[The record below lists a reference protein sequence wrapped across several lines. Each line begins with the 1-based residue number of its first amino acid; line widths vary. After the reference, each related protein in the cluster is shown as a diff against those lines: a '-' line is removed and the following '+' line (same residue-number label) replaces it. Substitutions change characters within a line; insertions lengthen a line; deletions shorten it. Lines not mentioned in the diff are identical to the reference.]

1 MLGETD
7 ATRGLLVRHVLST
20 SWRRNTWT
28 SQKYREPDRKIR
40 PTVEV
45 PLAVGLS
52 QAHFGKLFRTDAN
65 GKLHF
70 TPRAVMNAG
79 YTGIQQQIGK
89 TDNAGHCSNWAN
101 WPNK

>member
-1 MLGETD
+1 MPS
-7 ATRGLLVRHVLST
+7 AINPVSNRP
-20 SWRRNTWT
+20 RR
-28 SQKYREPDRKIR
+28 
-40 PTVEV
+40 
-45 PLAVGLS
+45 
-52 QAHFGKLFRTDAN
+52 AHFGKLFRTDAN